1 MIESERLLFYFIFV
15 FWGGALAIEDPMAA
29 DITYLL
35 IQNPFLLFL

>member
-1 MIESERLLFYFIFV
+1 MIESERLLFISFLF
-15 FWGGALAIEDPMAA
+15 FWGALAIENPMAA